1 MGNSSSKQTYFD
13 GILNKVLDAVDFS
26 GDGKH
31 FKIDGLVA
39 GMAFI
44 VQILNMKQ
52 NFLKRYVEQS
62 STIECPHQPPPKK
75 SGNDLWL
82 YVAQQN
88 ASFSRYCALATNNRF
103 KL

>member
-62 STIECPHQPPPKK
+62 STIECPHQPPPPKK
-75 SGNDLWL
+75 K
-82 YVAQQN
+82 
-88 ASFSRYCALATNNRF
+88 R
-103 KL
+103 K